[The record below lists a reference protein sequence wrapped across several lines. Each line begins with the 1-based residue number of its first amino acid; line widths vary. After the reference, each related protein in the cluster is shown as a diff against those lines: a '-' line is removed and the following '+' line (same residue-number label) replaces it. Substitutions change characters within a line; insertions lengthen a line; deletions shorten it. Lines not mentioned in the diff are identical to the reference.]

1 MIGGKNMETEL
12 KNVKSEKSTDKEIM
26 ELIQLGDDRAFKE
39 LVIRFQNRLL
49 NFVGRIVT
57 DQETA
62 EELVQE
68 TFLRIYKRKL
78 SYTPDF
84 AVSTW
89 VYTIALNLAR
99 SELRKR
105 KLRRFLSLDYLKE
118 ETDFEIPDEKSRDFE
133 NLVPVLKQA
142 IEKLPEDYKT
152 AFVLCDIQR
161 LPYQEIAEI
170 MRVPVGT
177 VKSRINRARAMLRD
191 KLKPYKELQYELSRG
206 IPQTFGLY

>member
-1 MIGGKNMETEL
+1 MSSTAA
-12 KNVKSEKSTDKEIM
+12 NVISKKTTDKELM
-26 ELIQLGDDRAFKE
+26 ELIQLGDDRAFRE
-39 LVIRFQNRLL
+39 LVVRFQNRLL

-57 DQETA
+57 DKETS

-68 TFLRIYKRKL
+68 TFLRIYKRKQ
-78 SYTPDF
+78 SYTPDY

-118 ETDFEIPDEKSRDFE
+118 ETDFEIPDKESREFE

-206 IPQTFGLY
+206 IPQTFSLY

>member
-1 MIGGKNMETEL
+1 METDSG
-12 KNVKSEKSTDKEIM
+12 KTKKPAISDKELM
-26 ELIQLGDDRAFKE
+26 ELIQAGDDKAFGL
-39 LVIRFQNRLL
+39 LVGRFQDRLL

-57 DQETA
+57 DRETA

-68 TFLRIYKRKL
+68 TFLRIFNQKN
-78 SYTPDF
+78 SYTPEY

-105 KLRRFLSLDYLKE
+105 KLRRYLSLDFIKE
-118 ETDFEIPDEKSRDFE
+118 EADIELPARI
-133 NLVPVLKQA
+133 NLKAVSLAPIIQQA
-142 IEKLPEDYKT
+142 IEKLPEDYRT

-161 LPYQEIAEI
+161 LPYQQIAEV

-177 VKSRINRARAMLRD
+177 VKSRINRARSMLRD
-191 KLKPYKELQYELSRG
+191 KLKPYKEIYYELSRG
-206 IPQTFGLY
+206 VPQTISLY